1 MDPREY
7 DVPLKKMIAAHQ
19 QDTPE
24 YKALH
29 AKMVAARQSQP
40 YIDRMM
46 KSIDELAEYV
56 TKFNLPVKLG
66 MENRAMC
73 HQCPIYSEFDMIA
86 DRFAGGPVGIWLDT
100 GHAIMMEEM
109 GLQQLP
115 LSKKVADMIVGMHI
129 HDAVDAL
136 DHYAPCTLPGD
147 VLNPYREYIVNS
159 PIKVLELSG
168 RLTAEEI
175 ITGTERFVQQY
186 GK

>member
-1 MDPREY
+1 
-7 DVPLKKMIAAHQ
+7 MIAAHQ

-29 AKMVAARQSQP
+29 AKMIVARQSQS

-136 DHYAPCTLPGD
+136 DHYAPCTLLGD

-175 ITGTERFVQQY
+175 ITGTDRFVEAY
-186 GK
+186 GA